1 MMCKRKIL
9 RKINGPRYENGY
21 WGKVKCGYINLIR
34 LLRLEWLG
42 RVVRIE
48 GERTVKELME
58 GKRGGG

>member
-21 WGKVKCGYINLIR
+21 WVKVKCGYINFT
-34 LLRLEWLG
+34 RLEWLG

-58 GKRGGG
+58 IKRGGG